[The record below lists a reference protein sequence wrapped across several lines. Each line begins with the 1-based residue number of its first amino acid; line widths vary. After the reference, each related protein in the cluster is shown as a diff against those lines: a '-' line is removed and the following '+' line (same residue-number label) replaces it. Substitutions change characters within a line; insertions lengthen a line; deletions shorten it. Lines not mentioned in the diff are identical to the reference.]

1 MNQLPIPVIHRM
13 NTFEKIQSHFG
24 EIADL
29 SHASSL
35 LSWDQQTYM
44 PPRGATARGMQLAT
58 ISGIMQER
66 MNSPEL
72 GGLIEDA
79 RGGNLTAD
87 QERYLSELSFAR
99 DRSLKIPASL
109 LKESTLEES
118 KAFEAWMRARN
129 LGDYSI
135 FAPHL
140 ARMIAFKKQFAECWG
155 YQETPW
161 DALATDYERGL
172 TASKVERVFKPLRE
186 ATVTLLQQIK
196 ERPQANDKF
205 LDQKWDMDRQREF
218 GLRVAR
224 DIGYDMSGGRQDLAP
239 HPFCTTLGDGDV
251 RITTRYSQTSLL
263 DGLFGTIHESGH
275 AMYEQGFDPA
285 DARSPLGGAASL
297 GVHESQS
304 RFWEVRIGQS
314 DAFWKYYYPILQQ
327 YFPGQL
333 DGVSRDEFHRAI
345 NIIEPD
351 FIRVEADEI
360 CYNLHVIIRFELE
373 VRIFRGDLSVADIP
387 AAWNELY
394 KNYLGLDVPNDA
406 KGCLQDVHWAYGSFG
421 YFPTYTLGNI
431 YCAMLVE
438 KMEKDIPKLWDIVA
452 QGQFAPILQWLR
464 TNIHKVGNR
473 YDASDLIERVTGT
486 PVTCDPLIRHLTNK
500 YRHLYGF

>member
-1 MNQLPIPVIHRM
+1 MNKLHFRRRARM
-13 NTFEKIQSHFG
+13 NAFEKIQSLYG
-24 EIADL
+24 EISDL
-29 SHASSL
+29 GNASAL

-58 ISGIMQER
+58 LSGIIHER
-66 MNSPEL
+66 MTSPDL
-72 GGLIEDA
+72 GGLIAEA
-79 RGGNLTAD
+79 SGGKLTGD
-87 QERYLSELSFAR
+87 QAAYLRELSFAR
-99 DRSLKIPASL
+99 DRSMKLPAAL
-109 LKESTLEES
+109 VKEMSLEES
-118 KAFEAWMRARN
+118 KAFEAWTRARKLN
-129 LGDYSI
+129 DYGI

-140 ARMIAFKKQFAECWG
+140 ARVIELKKQCAECWG
-155 YQETPW
+155 YAETPW

-172 TASKVERVFKPLRE
+172 TASRVESIFRPLRE
-186 ATVTLLQQIK
+186 ATVKLLQQIK
-196 ERPQANDKF
+196 ARPQANTRF
-205 LDQKWDMDRQREF
+205 LDQKWDIDRQREF

-224 DIGYDMSGGRQDLAP
+224 DIGYDMAAGRQDLAP
-239 HPFCTTLGDGDV
+239 HPFCTNFGMGDV

-263 DGLFGTIHESGH
+263 DGLFGTVHETGH

-285 DARSPLGGAASL
+285 DARSPLAEAPSL

-304 RFWEVRIGQS
+304 RFWEVRIAQS
-314 DAFWKYYYPILQQ
+314 EAFWKHYYPILRQ

-333 DGVSRDEFHRAI
+333 DDVMPEEFYRAL

-373 VRIFRGDLSVADIP
+373 VGIFRGDLSVGDIP
-387 AAWNELY
+387 AAWNKLY
-394 KNYLGLDVPNDA
+394 KEYLGLDVPSDTL
-406 KGCLQDVHWAYGSFG
+406 GCLQDVHWAYGSFG

-438 KMEKDIPKLWDIVA
+438 RMERDMPALWEMVA

-464 TNIHKVGNR
+464 ENIHKVGR
-473 YDASDLIERVTGT
+473 RHESAELIERVTGM
-486 PVTCDPLIRHLTNK
+486 PVTCDPLIRHLANK